1 MVLGAEVHSF
11 LCTLAAIVV
20 KIAAIISTLASPHHE
35 IVMQHT
41 LNSQPVTALAQ

>member
-1 MVLGAEVHSF
+1 MVLGFNSIAT
-11 LCTLAAIVV
+11 LCTPSAIVV

-35 IVMQHT
+35 IVMRRT